1 VSVNYKLDSAN
12 EMRKF
17 LWREFE
23 AEGIFEAT
31 DYYSDNIGETI
42 IPIIPVQQQPEL
54 NQFLNGKKHIV
65 YDKTNMTYESNWLVC
80 TEKMQFTLYAVD
92 VADIN
97 EMRNFI
103 IDLFRRMDESARDI
117 NNFMG
122 NSSLIRFHT
131 IYMSDISP
139 IAPSEELQGFLSADV
154 ILEVKYS
161 RDVDPSGRFA

>member
-1 VSVNYKLDSAN
+1 VSANYKIDSAN

-17 LWREFE
+17 LWNELK
-23 AEGIFEAT
+23 AEGIFDET
-31 DYYSDNIGETI
+31 DYYSDNVNETI
-42 IPIIPVQQQPEL
+42 IPILPVQQIPEM
-54 NQFLNGKKHIV
+54 NQFLNAKKHIV

-92 VADIN
+92 VAEIQ

-103 IDLFRRMDESARDI
+103 IDLFRRSDESARDI
-117 NNFMG
+117 NNFIG
-122 NSSLIRFHT
+122 TSSPIRFHT

-139 IAPSEELQGFLSADV
+139 IAPSEEIQGFLSADV